1 MKKLC
6 LVFLFCLFGTNSFAM
21 VWPVLKV
28 DCVPEL
34 DFFEVRLL
42 RFEQIPNKGSFLDN
56 SDSIGSS
63 EYELLKEKYGIIH
76 EYKFVRD
83 VPRQWNDNSMIKE
96 CVISGKT
103 YTIEISHSGT
113 TIMKGKETIAKELF
127 FSSAWNDWTI
137 WHLTYNAKRQEFLV
151 LGEFSFDLP
160 VLHFSFSTK
169 GGAVLDEGVIK
180 EKAKFLQEEIV
191 TEDGCWRRTP
201 AFLAPVID
209 LEAGE
214 RSY

>member
-1 MKKLC
+1 MQPGLR
-6 LVFLFCLFGTNSFAM
+6 
-21 VWPVLKV
+21 V

-34 DFFEVRLL
+34 NFFEVRLL
-42 RFEQIPNKGSFLDN
+42 KFVEIPDRNTFWDKAGEVGSN
-56 SDSIGSS
+56 
-63 EYELLKEKYGIIH
+63 EYEFLRDKYGIIH
-76 EYKFVRD
+76 EYHAYRNQIPSPD
-83 VPRQWNDNSMIKE
+83 DNSMTKK

-191 TEDGCWRRTP
+191 TEDGSWRRTP